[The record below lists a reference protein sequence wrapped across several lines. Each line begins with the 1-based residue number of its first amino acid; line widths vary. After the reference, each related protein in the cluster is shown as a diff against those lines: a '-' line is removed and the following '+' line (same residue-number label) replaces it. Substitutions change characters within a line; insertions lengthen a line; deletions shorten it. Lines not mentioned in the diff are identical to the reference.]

1 MSEFENE
8 DIDKMFE
15 AIISS
20 DDLDGIKSSSIE
32 GIINVENVSIESL
45 LKEFTLIFQ
54 SISRA
59 AVHVGDLMFNYLSVE
74 DYSTDQE
81 LKEILGNIYKL
92 TEDLDEYMVELM
104 FEDTF
109 DDLELDEG
117 EEDDE

>member
-1 MSEFENE
+1 
-8 DIDKMFE
+8 
-15 AIISS
+15 
-20 DDLDGIKSSSIE
+20 
-32 GIINVENVSIESL
+32 
-45 LKEFTLIFQ
+45 
-54 SISRA
+54 
-59 AVHVGDLMFNYLSVE
+59 MFNYLSVE